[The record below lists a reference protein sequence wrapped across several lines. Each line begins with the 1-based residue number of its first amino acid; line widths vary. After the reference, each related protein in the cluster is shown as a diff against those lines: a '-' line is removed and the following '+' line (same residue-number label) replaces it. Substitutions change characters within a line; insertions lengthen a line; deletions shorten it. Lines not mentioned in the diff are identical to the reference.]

1 VVVCPNFFFERGYF
15 MVDVLLVSLP
25 SYWGREYV
33 YVENYWMIAIAQLLS
48 SYGYTVSTIDASL
61 KQYKLIDVQKSVFQI
76 KPKIL
81 VYLVSKKNLNIV
93 IHARSK
99 ITANYNILIWDDS
112 FNASEMCNYILED
125 DKTINTKLDRLFDSI
140 CTILPTPYC
149 SQLYSK
155 NVFLVGRDCL
165 KQVLLEGGECEVLMQ
180 MPKSKYFPSDYYFYA
195 EHLLFEKN
203 GEYIRQEII
212 TLCSEFCLRKI
223 NIIAQDQELYINEI
237 DKIQNLLQINGLSH
251 VRLGIYIQSTFITNR
266 MYNFLVEKKDVLYKI
281 TFLGNNLTSTQITR
295 FQKLKEFDIK
305 IKVILELF
313 HEQATTQ
320 SIQFLI
326 EAMRSGDVQV
336 APTALIAGKTLDLH
350 LVQIQSILRTLFF
363 KIFLPYYKKI
373 IAYENNK
380 KYEMRIGNSQ
390 QYSIIPKI
398 EKEVNMLSQSLNE
411 LIFSILEELL
421 SYMTLNEYETGDI
434 IIAILKK
441 YEDRITEVGGYI
453 DANLFNSCRIQ

>member
-1 VVVCPNFFFERGYF
+1 MR
-15 MVDVLLVSLP
+15 
-25 SYWGREYV
+25 
-33 YVENYWMIAIAQLLS
+33 I
-48 SYGYTVSTIDASL
+48 TT
-61 KQYKLIDVQKSVFQI
+61 
-76 KPKIL
+76 
-81 VYLVSKKNLNIV
+81 
-93 IHARSK
+93 
-99 ITANYNILIWDDS
+99 TANYNILIWDDS

>member
-1 VVVCPNFFFERGYF
+1 MNAVVIGAAKPGYAEAITRKLIKNGFKVIGTYDTEFEENATKLSKEFSSEKLTLKSLDLSSRNDLKSFVDDIVDPIDAFVFAQFYF
-15 MVDVLLVSLP
+15 DM
-25 SYWGREYV
+25 
-33 YVENYWMIAIAQLLS
+33 ENPDDFNHEIWDKSIAI
-48 SYGYTVSTIDASL
+48 
-61 KQYKLIDVQKSVFQI
+61 
-76 KPKIL
+76 
-81 VYLVSKKNLNIV
+81 NL
-93 IHARSK
+93 
-99 ITANYNILIWDDS
+99 TAPNY
-112 FNASEMCNYILED
+112 
-125 DKTINTKLDRLFDSI
+125 
-140 CTILPTPYC
+140 
-149 SQLYSK
+149 
-155 NVFLVGRDCL
+155 CL

>member
-1 VVVCPNFFFERGYF
+1 

>member
-1 VVVCPNFFFERGYF
+1 

-33 YVENYWMIAIAQLLS
+33 YVENYWMISIAQFLS

>member
-1 VVVCPNFFFERGYF
+1 
-15 MVDVLLVSLP
+15 MLKI
-25 SYWGREYV
+25 
-33 YVENYWMIAIAQLLS
+33 YWMIAIAQFLS

-203 GEYIRQEII
+203 GEYIRQ
-212 TLCSEFCLRKI
+212 
-223 NIIAQDQELYINEI
+223 
-237 DKIQNLLQINGLSH
+237 
-251 VRLGIYIQSTFITNR
+251 
-266 MYNFLVEKKDVLYKI
+266 
-281 TFLGNNLTSTQITR
+281 
-295 FQKLKEFDIK
+295 
-305 IKVILELF
+305 
-313 HEQATTQ
+313 
-320 SIQFLI
+320 
-326 EAMRSGDVQV
+326 GD
-336 APTALIAGKTLDLH
+336 H
-350 LVQIQSILRTLFF
+350 H
-363 KIFLPYYKKI
+363 
-373 IAYENNK
+373 
-380 KYEMRIGNSQ
+380 
-390 QYSIIPKI
+390 
-398 EKEVNMLSQSLNE
+398 SL
-411 LIFSILEELL
+411 
-421 SYMTLNEYETGDI
+421 
-434 IIAILKK
+434 
-441 YEDRITEVGGYI
+441 
-453 DANLFNSCRIQ
+453 

>member
-1 VVVCPNFFFERGYF
+1 

-33 YVENYWMIAIAQLLS
+33 YVENYWMIAIAQFLS
-48 SYGYTVSTIDASL
+48 SYVGTVSTIDASL

>member
-1 VVVCPNFFFERGYF
+1 

-33 YVENYWMIAIAQLLS
+33 YVENYWMIAIAQFLS
-48 SYGYTVSTIDASL
+48 SYWYTVSTIDASL

>member
-1 VVVCPNFFFERGYF
+1 

-33 YVENYWMIAIAQLLS
+33 YVENYWMITIAQFLS

>member
-1 VVVCPNFFFERGYF
+1 

-33 YVENYWMIAIAQLLS
+33 YVEKYWMIAIAQFLS

>member
-1 VVVCPNFFFERGYF
+1 
-15 MVDVLLVSLP
+15 
-25 SYWGREYV
+25 
-33 YVENYWMIAIAQLLS
+33 
-48 SYGYTVSTIDASL
+48 
-61 KQYKLIDVQKSVFQI
+61 
-76 KPKIL
+76 
-81 VYLVSKKNLNIV
+81 
-93 IHARSK
+93 
-99 ITANYNILIWDDS
+99 
-112 FNASEMCNYILED
+112 
-125 DKTINTKLDRLFDSI
+125 
-140 CTILPTPYC
+140 
-149 SQLYSK
+149 
-155 NVFLVGRDCL
+155 
-165 KQVLLEGGECEVLMQ
+165 
-180 MPKSKYFPSDYYFYA
+180 
-195 EHLLFEKN
+195 
-203 GEYIRQEII
+203 
-212 TLCSEFCLRKI
+212 
-223 NIIAQDQELYINEI
+223 
-237 DKIQNLLQINGLSH
+237 LQINGLSH

>member
-1 VVVCPNFFFERGYF
+1 

-33 YVENYWMIAIAQLLS
+33 YVENYWMIAIAQFLS

-112 FNASEMCNYILED
+112 FNASEMCNCILED

>member
-1 VVVCPNFFFERGYF
+1 

-33 YVENYWMIAIAQLLS
+33 YVENYWMIAIAQFLS

-61 KQYKLIDVQKSVFQI
+61 KQYKLIDVQKSVFQ
-76 KPKIL
+76 
-81 VYLVSKKNLNIV
+81 
-93 IHARSK
+93 
-99 ITANYNILIWDDS
+99 
-112 FNASEMCNYILED
+112 
-125 DKTINTKLDRLFDSI
+125 
-140 CTILPTPYC
+140 
-149 SQLYSK
+149 
-155 NVFLVGRDCL
+155 
-165 KQVLLEGGECEVLMQ
+165 
-180 MPKSKYFPSDYYFYA
+180 
-195 EHLLFEKN
+195 
-203 GEYIRQEII
+203 
-212 TLCSEFCLRKI
+212 
-223 NIIAQDQELYINEI
+223 
-237 DKIQNLLQINGLSH
+237 
-251 VRLGIYIQSTFITNR
+251 
-266 MYNFLVEKKDVLYKI
+266 
-281 TFLGNNLTSTQITR
+281 
-295 FQKLKEFDIK
+295 